1 MFNVSRKQKDKR
13 TFTVFY
19 GRRQEQSHRI
29 DIPMI
34 TIKNKFIL
42 LAASFWVS
50 GLVLTLLGAYGK
62 SHQWESTG
70 VLLTI
75 GISGQAIGFGLLG
88 FAIMQAAFSK
98 KK

>member
-1 MFNVSRKQKDKR
+1 MAE
-13 TFTVFY
+13 
-19 GRRQEQSHRI
+19 EQSYQI
-29 DIPMI
+29 NIPMV
-34 TIKNKFIL
+34 TIKNKYIL
-42 LAASFWVS
+42 LAAGFWVS
-50 GLVLTLLGAYGK
+50 GLILTLLGAYGK

-70 VLLTI
+70 ILLTL